1 MSIVNYLGCN
11 VLLPVS
17 DSESDDE
24 IIIGDF
30 FSDEEMRAEVHKHLS
45 AKYIYEVSS
54 RQHGSIWFNKYYK
67 KDYPKGHEEG
77 QQIFKLLCAFLD
89 QHLAS
94 GDYCELYTCWVGDES
109 EEPEYK
115 DCINLHEFDIDKIEV
130 FEKSLLVINK

>member
-17 DSESDDE
+17 DPESDDE

-54 RQHGSIWFNKYYK
+54 SQHGSIWFNKYYK
-67 KDYPKGHEEG
+67 KTIQKVTKKGSKSSNLYVLFRSAPCIRG
-77 QQIFKLLCAFLD
+77 LL
-89 QHLAS
+89 
-94 GDYCELYTCWVGDES
+94 
-109 EEPEYK
+109 
-115 DCINLHEFDIDKIEV
+115 
-130 FEKSLLVINK
+130 